1 MAFLIKFVQSKQKI
15 FSLFTAEHNME
26 IIFIVAAIFI
36 GLFFL
41 KSVAGMLKFA
51 IKIAIYALIGLA
63 VYRGLVHFGILR

>member
-1 MAFLIKFVQSKQKI
+1 
-15 FSLFTAEHNME
+15 ME